1 MAKRIELIAP
11 LTSLQL
17 SPQSIQ
23 LTEQLLKRGALPAN
37 SADDAAHIAIA
48 AVHGVEA
55 IASWNFRHISGAWAR
70 RKIEIALAEL
80 GFTPP
85 VIASPEALMEI
96 KYE

>member
-1 MAKRIELIAP
+1 MLFRS
-11 LTSLQL
+11 LTSLAL
-17 SPQSIQ
+17 SPQSTQ
-23 LTEQLLKRGALPAN
+23 LTEHLLAQGAFPAK

-48 AVHGVEA
+48 AVHGVDA

-70 RKIEIALAEL
+70 RKIETALTEL

-96 KYE
+96 KYEERN